1 MLLRVILRWIRLL
14 SWHWQAV
21 DRRRHKRAT
30 SLLFSSSQSSSHS
43 WLAPW
48 VQRWNF
54 HALTCS
60 ASLRACRLLVSTCTW
75 NAYVEVKDL
84 LLSARQTATQYTQ
97 VLPKVDVFLQMLLE
111 DLSLQAQTNSEQVE
125 DYINLCMS
133 LDSAVAN
140 YGDKAISCGQVSS
153 IYLALTLTPNRPR
166 S

>member
-1 MLLRVILRWIRLL
+1 
-14 SWHWQAV
+14 
-21 DRRRHKRAT
+21 
-30 SLLFSSSQSSSHS
+30 
-43 WLAPW
+43 
-48 VQRWNF
+48 
-54 HALTCS
+54 
-60 ASLRACRLLVSTCTW
+60 
-75 NAYVEVKDL
+75 